1 MMSNSIQKVFIDS
14 NMLIFA
20 VDFQKNNILEWM
32 NLLYDDIYIH
42 IEVYNELLTSSI
54 KKLSVLL
61 LMKNNGL
68 YLIHLIPPI

>member
-1 MMSNSIQKVFIDS
+1 
-14 NMLIFA
+14 MLIFA

>member
-68 YLIHLIPPI
+68 YLVHLIPPI